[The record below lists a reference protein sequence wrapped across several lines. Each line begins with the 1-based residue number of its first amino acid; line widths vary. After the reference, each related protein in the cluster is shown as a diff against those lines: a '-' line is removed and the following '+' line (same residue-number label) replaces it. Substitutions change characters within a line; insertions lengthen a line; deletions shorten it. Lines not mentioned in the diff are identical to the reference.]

1 MRLLA
6 NIKSAKKRISVIK
19 NKTLVNKSRKTELKN
34 LIKRFEL
41 LVNESKTDEA
51 RDVLKVIDKKLKK
64 AEQRNLFHKNKV
76 ARKMSRLTHKLNK
89 AV

>member
-1 MRLLA
+1 MA

-41 LVNESKTDEA
+41 LVSESKTDEA
-51 RDVLKVIDKKLKK
+51 REVLKVIDKKLKK

-76 ARKMSRLTHKLNK
+76 SRKMSRLTHKLNK

>member
-1 MRLLA
+1 MA

-34 LIKRFEL
+34 LIKRFES
-41 LVNESKTDEA
+41 LVNEGKTDEA
-51 RDVLKVIDKKLKK
+51 REVLKVIDKKLKK
-64 AEQRNLFHKNKV
+64 AEQRNLFDKNKV
-76 ARKMSRLTHKLNK
+76 SRYMSRLTHKLNK

>member
-41 LVNESKTDEA
+41 LVGEGNTDEA
-51 RDVLKVIDKKLKK
+51 REVLKVIDRKLKK
-64 AEQRNLFHKNKV
+64 AEQRN
-76 ARKMSRLTHKLNK
+76 
-89 AV
+89 

>member
-1 MRLLA
+1 MA
-6 NIKSAKKRISVIK
+6 NIKSAKKRISVSK

-41 LVNESKTDEA
+41 LVNEGKTDEA
-51 RDVLKVIDKKLKK
+51 REVLKVIDKKLKK

-76 ARKMSRLTHKLNK
+76 ARKMSRLTQKLNK

>member
-1 MRLLA
+1 MA

-41 LVNESKTDEA
+41 LVSEGKTDEA
-51 RDVLKVIDKKLKK
+51 REVLKVIDRKLKK
-64 AEQRNLFHKNKV
+64 AEQKNIYHKNHV

>member
-1 MRLLA
+1 MA

-34 LIKRFEL
+34 LVKRFEL
-41 LVNESKTDEA
+41 LVGEGKTDEA
-51 RDVLKVIDKKLKK
+51 REVLKVIDRKLKK

-76 ARKMSRLTHKLNK
+76 ARKMSRLAHKLNK

>member
-1 MRLLA
+1 MA

-41 LVNESKTDEA
+41 LVNEGKTDEA
-51 RDVLKVIDKKLKK
+51 REVLKVIDKKLKK
-64 AEQRNLFHKNKV
+64 AVQRNLFHNNKV

>member
-1 MRLLA
+1 MY
-6 NIKSAKKRISVIK
+6 KRQ
-19 NKTLVNKSRKTELKN
+19 
-34 LIKRFEL
+34 
-41 LVNESKTDEA
+41 A
-51 RDVLKVIDKKLKK
+51 REVLKVIDRKLKK

>member
-1 MRLLA
+1 MA
-6 NIKSAKKRISVIK
+6 NIKSAKKRISVSK

-41 LVNESKTDEA
+41 LVNEGKTDEA
-51 RDVLKVIDKKLKK
+51 REVLKVIDKKLKK

-76 ARKMSRLTHKLNK
+76 SRKMIRLTHKLNK

>member
-1 MRLLA
+1 MFSSVNTSFAVPTDIICPFFISTIL
-6 NIKSAKKRISVIK
+6 SAKAPA
-19 NKTLVNKSRKTELKN
+19 
-34 LIKRFEL
+34 RFRSL
-41 LVNESKTDEA
+41 LVNEGKTDEA
-51 RDVLKVIDKKLKK
+51 REVLKVIDKKLKK

>member
-1 MRLLA
+1 MA

-41 LVNESKTDEA
+41 LVSESKTDEA
-51 RDVLKVIDKKLKK
+51 REVLKVIDKKLKK
-64 AEQRNLFHKNKV
+64 AEQRNLFHKNQG